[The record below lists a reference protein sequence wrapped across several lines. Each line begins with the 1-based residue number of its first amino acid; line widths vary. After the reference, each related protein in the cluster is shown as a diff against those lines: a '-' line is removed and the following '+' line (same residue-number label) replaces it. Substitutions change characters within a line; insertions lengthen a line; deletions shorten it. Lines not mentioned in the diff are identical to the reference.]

1 MSDELTIQ
9 PGVNPQIQPKKTSTT
24 PYALGGAAVGAAAGW
39 GASAL
44 YKGTPSA
51 KSYEELIKDAN
62 EKDVV
67 DLKAKKEALDKAE
80 KELADAGKVVYDGKE
95 KEALDKAIKARDEE
109 LARLTTEKKV
119 TIKKGGE
126 IVPFDPNWSMTDKQ
140 KTDYKNLYT
149 KYEAAK
155 NNLESSKAYTDL
167 NNAISS
173 RKLAINDMFE
183 DIIKDAEAE
192 IKPKSTRRKD
202 IKSLDEYLSSNR
214 GKNAIEDAITKHKI
228 ARLTDS
234 EIIKLGG
241 GEKALVDTKPALVSP
256 GYKYI
261 PVTAKDG
268 SVKYAKVQ
276 TTKMV
281 GRTEFQKLMEARTDE
296 IAEKVSNSF
305 KTYTDDLKKLGD
317 LPKTM
322 KIDKGLLRN
331 LGIKRADVDQA
342 FLDDLKINLK
352 SFESDLKAVDGAK
365 LVKNPATGAWSYD
378 SAVQAIL
385 DKHSVDTP
393 AEAKKVLDAKLGIG
407 RKYVAEEK
415 ALLESIDSIV
425 GKDVTLSKLEN
436 RMSKLKKSDNN
447 LNKIE
452 SQIKGQF
459 KKYIGT
465 DTTTTV
471 NKALTQEE
479 AMKKDSYKQLAKVVE
494 DKQAIYDKVAA
505 EKGKVNET
513 AKKAAEEVKNKAK
526 SELDDLVKTLNS
538 KVKGMS
544 GGAKA
549 AVIGGLAVV
558 GGLIGANMAKSKN
571 KNAEAAARQ
580 IIA

>member
-1 MSDELTIQ
+1 M
-9 PGVNPQIQPKKTSTT
+9 
-24 PYALGGAAVGAAAGW
+24 
-39 GASAL
+39 
-44 YKGTPSA
+44 
-51 KSYEELIKDAN
+51 
-62 EKDVV
+62 
-67 DLKAKKEALDKAE
+67 
-80 KELADAGKVVYDGKE
+80 
-95 KEALDKAIKARDEE
+95 DKAIKARDEE

-119 TIKKGGE
+119 TIKKGSE

-342 FLDDLKINLK
+342 FLEDLKINLK

-513 AKKAAEEVKNKAK
+513 AKKAAEEAKNKAK

>member
-9 PGVNPQIQPKKTSTT
+9 PGVNPQIQPKKTSTA